1 MTTTAPLPQSGVTAR
16 AEEGERYSGNR
27 HFTFFQPRRRKP
39 TDYESF
45 TLAQHLSPETFLQV
59 DWPVRFDDGTE
70 PFRRESTAL
79 RCSDWEAFRDP
90 DQTYQREYVDAHNAA
105 ERALATTSR
114 TLVDTGLLQGMNPA
128 WRDRV
133 LAGHLA
139 VHPFVSYAQFLAL
152 AYAVREAL
160 TSALTF
166 ALAFEAQD
174 NLRHLQDV
182 VHATF
187 DLREAFPDWND
198 DRVRDAWM
206 TAPEW
211 QPTRQALERV
221 LALEDW
227 GEILVTL
234 NLVVEPLL
242 GRLIKRELLACN
254 SVRNGDPLTVSI
266 TATMEVD
273 TERHLRW
280 TKELVRTLVADPEH
294 GPHNRTVL
302 ATWLGRWTPV
312 VSTAVEAFAPVFAI
326 PGLVIAEPFSSC
338 SLRVREE
345 HRSLCAGLALEVGQ
359 AR

>member
-1 MTTTAPLPQSGVTAR
+1 MTTTAPLPHTGVTAR

-45 TLAQHLSPETFLQV
+45 TLAQHLSPENFIEV

-90 DQTYQREYVDAHNAA
+90 TQTHQREYVDTHNAQ
-105 ERALATTSR
+105 ERALAATSR
-114 TLVDTGLLQGMNPA
+114 ALVGSGVLHGINPT
-128 WRDRV
+128 WRDQV
-133 LAGHLA
+133 LSHHLA
-139 VHPFVSYAQFLAL
+139 AYPFVAYAQFLAL
-152 AYAVREAL
+152 SFAVREAL
-160 TSALTF
+160 TSAVTF

-174 NLRHLQDV
+174 NLRHLQDI

-187 DLREAFPDWND
+187 DLREAFPEWTD
-198 DRVRDAWM
+198 DGAREAWM

-211 QPTRQALERV
+211 QPARKALEGV

-242 GRLIKRELLACN
+242 GRLVKRELLACN
-254 SVRNGDPLTVSI
+254 SVRNGDPLTAAL
-266 TATMEVD
+266 TATMESD

-280 TKELVRTLVADPEH
+280 TQELVRTLVADPEH

-312 VSTAVEAFAPVFAI
+312 VSHAVEAFAPVFTI
-326 PGLVIAEPFSSC
+326 PGVVIAEPFSAC

-359 AR
+359 R